1 MAPLVA
7 DIWLHAGIIL
17 SRKVAH
23 ALCLVESIALFAQP
37 VLGALMGA
45 VDAVGEKRVL
55 AGVGLLIFASNM
67 VRSRA
72 RREREHAAADLGFGV
87 GLDIEE

>member
-7 DIWLHAGIIL
+7 DIWLHAGIII

-23 ALCLVESIALFAQP
+23 ALCVVESIALFAQP
-37 VLGALMGA
+37 LLGALMEV

-55 AGVGLLIFASNM
+55 AGIGLLILASNF
-67 VRSRA
+67 VRFRA
-72 RREREHAAADLGFGV
+72 RRQREQAAADLGFGV
-87 GLDIEE
+87 GLDIQE